1 MILKPSEKS
10 PLSAIRL
17 AGLAKEAGLPDG
29 VLNVVTGFGHE
40 AGQALSRHNDIDA
53 IAFTAVSY
61 THLDVYKRQL
71 CDRLCAF
78 GRVLIGN
85 IKIF

>member
-40 AGQALSRHNDIDA
+40 AAG
-53 IAFTAVSY
+53 AFAS
-61 THLDVYKRQL
+61 
-71 CDRLCAF
+71 
-78 GRVLIGN
+78 
-85 IKIF
+85 